1 MRRSAL
7 LPLSAL
13 LAAMAMPAVAQ
24 DPAMP
29 VSTCGEQA
37 HVASYLRDTFEEV
50 PVSLG
55 LQADGRMMQIFA
67 SETTGSWTIV
77 STTVNGTSCIVA
89 MGEAWQALPSGPLA
103 EILRDS
109 KPHPR
114 G

>member
-1 MRRSAL
+1 
-7 LPLSAL
+7 
-13 LAAMAMPAVAQ
+13 MAMPAVAQ

-55 LQADGRMMQIFA
+55 LQADGRIIQIFA
-67 SETTGSWTIV
+67 TETTGSWTMV

>member
-13 LAAMAMPAVAQ
+13 LAAMAVPAVAQ

-29 VSTCGEQA
+29 VSTCGEQK
-37 HVASYLRDTFEEV
+37 HVTTYLRDTFEEV

-55 LQADGRMMQIFA
+55 LQADGRMLQIFA
-67 SETTGSWTIV
+67 SEATGSWTIV
-77 STTVNGTSCIVA
+77 STTANGTSCIVA
-89 MGEAWQALPSGPLA
+89 VGEAWQVLPTGPLA
-103 EILRDS
+103 EILEGS